1 MKKILQT
8 DHISVSVII
17 VNWNGKRF
25 LQDCFISLEKQVF
38 QDFETILVD
47 NGSSDGSI
55 EFVKKHFPW
64 VRVLS
69 LDKNYGYSGGNN
81 RGINMS
87 KGTYIVL
94 LNNDTEADPLWLEEL
109 VATIKKNPK
118 VGFLASKVLFHED
131 RETIDAAGDSFTL
144 GGHGFKIHNGQMDL
158 KDNQS
163 PKEVFGASGVAVL
176 FRQDV
181 FDRVGYFDEDF
192 FAYCEDLDISFRAR
206 LAGFKCLYV
215 PTAVVYHHVSG
226 TTGKFSA
233 QQFYL
238 TNRNMLLTYL
248 KNMPGRFIFRYFH
261 CFLYAQVRTWG
272 SAIIRRKGFAALKG
286 KIDTLKMIPSIL
298 PKRKLIQKSRVVS
311 DKYLIELMKENNKL
325 TGWWVR

>member
-1 MKKILQT
+1 MRKILST
-8 DHISVSVII
+8 DPISVSVIV
-17 VNWNGKRF
+17 VNRNGKRF
-25 LQDCFISLEKQVF
+25 LQDCFISLENQVF

-55 EFVKKHFPW
+55 VLVKDQFPW
-64 VRVLS
+64 VKILT

-81 RGINMS
+81 RGINMA
-87 KGTYIVL
+87 KGKYVVL
-94 LNNDTEADPLWLEEL
+94 LNNDTEVDPLWLEEL
-109 VATIKKNPK
+109 IATIKKNPH
-118 VGFLASKVLFHED
+118 VGFLASKVLFYED
-131 RETIDAAGDSFTL
+131 RGKIDAAGDGFTL
-144 GGHGFKIHNGQMDL
+144 GGHGFKIRNGQMNL
-158 KDNQS
+158 KDDPS

-176 FRQDV
+176 FRRDV

-248 KNMPGRFIFRYFH
+248 KNMPARFIFRYFH
-261 CFLYAQVRTWG
+261 YFLYAQFRTWV
-272 SAIIRRKGFAALKG
+272 SAILRGEGLAALKG
-286 KIDTLKMIPSIL
+286 KIDTLKMLPSIL
-298 PKRKLIQKSRVVS
+298 PKRKLIQKNRVVS
-311 DKYLIELMKENNKL
+311 DECLIELMKENNKL